1 MWWLMKSFSS
11 NTPYSFVT
19 AILPRTTAGL
29 VTQEV
34 LQSGAAHVLS
44 MNSRGALIQQHWYQA
59 FLPAVSLEQEML
71 HFLVPSDEADR
82 LMEQIV
88 IVGKLQLYGAGAI
101 FATPCEQFFCS
112 EDYPLWTGGGYQF
125 ESKSFDIRFKQELIA
140 LTHIADRGF
149 AETIARAAIKA
160 GSQGATISFVR
171 GYGLRDRL
179 GLLRITKQ
187 HDKELITVVVDKFDL
202 EAVFQA
208 MAQTGKVDQPGR
220 GFVYQL
226 PVSKGLTNLA
236 SVFMPQKHSVSIQQM
251 VKAIDGL
258 QGGTHWRAN
267 PLRIHDSRAR
277 EFIENHRGVSRD
289 VTLLNVVCQRKDN
302 ETIFKSF
309 LEFGCVG
316 ATVYNWRLAE
326 PCSAVNS
333 AGLRVNR
340 ELGCIALVVPNSKVA
355 ALLEMFRALVA
366 ENELKCTCCFTQSVP
381 IAKSFGAVGF

>member
-1 MWWLMKSFSS
+1 MKSFSS
-11 NTPYSFVT
+11 HTRYSFVT
-19 AILPRTTAGL
+19 AILPRQSAGL

-71 HFLVPSDEADR
+71 HFIVPGEEADR

-101 FATPCEQFFCS
+101 FATPCDEFFCAD
-112 EDYPLWTGGGYQF
+112 DYPLWTAGNYQF
-125 ESKSFDIRFKQELIA
+125 ESKSFDIRFKQELVAI
-140 LTHIADRGF
+140 THITDRGV

-160 GSQGATISFVR
+160 GSQGATITYVR

-202 EAVFQA
+202 EAVLQA
-208 MAQTGKVDQPGR
+208 MSQAGRVDQPGR
-220 GFVYQL
+220 GFLYQL

-236 SVFMPQKHSVSIQQM
+236 SVFIAQKHSVSIHQM
-251 VKAIDGL
+251 VKAIDAL
-258 QGGTHWRAN
+258 HGGTHWRAN
-267 PLRIHDSRAR
+267 PLQIHDVRAR
-277 EFIENHRGVSRD
+277 EFAANNQGVSRD
-289 VTLLNVVCQRKDN
+289 ITLLNIVCQRKDT
-302 ETIFKSF
+302 ETLFKSF
-309 LEFGCVG
+309 LEHGCSG

-326 PCSAVNS
+326 SNALSSHGN
-333 AGLRVNR
+333 LRINR
-340 ELGCIALVVPNSKVA
+340 ELGCIAVVVPNHKVS
-355 ALLEMFRALVA
+355 ALIDLFRGLVIANEMR
-366 ENELKCTCCFTQSVP
+366 CTCCYTHRVP
-381 IAKSFGAVGF
+381 LAKSFGKIN